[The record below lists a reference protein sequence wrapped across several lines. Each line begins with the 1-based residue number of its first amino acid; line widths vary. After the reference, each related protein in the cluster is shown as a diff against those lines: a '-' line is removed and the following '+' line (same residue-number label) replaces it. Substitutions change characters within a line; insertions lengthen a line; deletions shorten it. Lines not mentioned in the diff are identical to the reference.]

1 MRIVILAAALAITGC
16 APKLA
21 FNNEA
26 GGVIDKTGSAGSD
39 RAYTLATEHCAKYG
53 KIAKITG
60 DDRLSAKM
68 RFDCVAK

>member
-1 MRIVILAAALAITGC
+1 MRTAAIVITLALAGC

-39 RAYTLATEHCAKYG
+39 RAYTLATEHCAKFG
-53 KIAKITG
+53 KIARITG

-68 RFDCVAK
+68 RFECVVQ